1 MTVYGCFPFCILCE
15 PGRSGIEDAMGIIW
29 TIIIGFVAGLIAKFL
44 HSGPNEPSGF
54 ILATVLGIVGA
65 MNAGHRMVPSW
76 RRCRISRG
84 DHRRNYSAGDLGVL
98 CTPHWTKRLTEF
110 FRTWPLTTKGG

>member
-1 MTVYGCFPFCILCE
+1 
-15 PGRSGIEDAMGIIW
+15 MGIIW

-44 HSGPNEPSGF
+44 HSGPNEPSRIYSDHRARNCRSHGRHVSG
-54 ILATVLGIVGA
+54 T
-65 MNAGHRMVPSW
+65 GHRMVPSW

-110 FRTWPLTTKGG
+110 FRTW